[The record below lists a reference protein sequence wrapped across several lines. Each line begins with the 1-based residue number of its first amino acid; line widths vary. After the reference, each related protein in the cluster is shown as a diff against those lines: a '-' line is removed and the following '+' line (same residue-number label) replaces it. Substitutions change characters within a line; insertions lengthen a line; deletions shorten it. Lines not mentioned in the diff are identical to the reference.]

1 MRQRSSLVLAASVIL
16 GASLNAWAQ
25 QPDMHQQHMQHMM
38 QEQQVQA
45 KPAEDARQLV
55 VFPHEMRLHTLANM
69 RDHLL
74 ALQEIQ
80 LALSKEDYDTAAAVA
95 EQRLGMS
102 SMKLHGAHE
111 VAPFMPEGMQNI
123 GTEMHRAASRLATD
137 ASTASATGD
146 VKPVLASMARVT
158 QQCIACHTTYRVQ

>member
-1 MRQRSSLVLAASVIL
+1 MQLRYGLIIATSAIL
-16 GASLNAWAQ
+16 GVSLSAWAQ
-25 QPDMHQQHMQHMM
+25 QHDMHQQHMQQMM
-38 QEQQVQA
+38 QEQQAQA

-55 VFPHEMRLHTLANM
+55 VFPQAMRQHTLANM

-80 LALSKEDYDTAAAVA
+80 LALSKEDYDKASGIA

-102 SMKLHGAHE
+102 SLKLHGAHD

-123 GTEMHRAASRLATD
+123 GTEMHHAASRLATD
-137 ASTASATGD
+137 AHTASASGD

-158 QQCIACHTTYRVQ
+158 QQCIACHTSYRMQ

>member
-1 MRQRSSLVLAASVIL
+1 MQQRYSLILAASIL
-16 GASLNAWAQ
+16 LGVSLSAQAQ
-25 QPDMHQQHMQHMM
+25 QHDLHQQQMM
-38 QEQQVQA
+38 QGQQAQA

-55 VFPHEMRLHTLANM
+55 LFPQAMRLHTLANM

-80 LALSKEDYDTAAAVA
+80 IALSKEDYDTAAAVA

-102 SMKLHGAHE
+102 SLKLHGAHD
-111 VAPFMPEGMQNI
+111 VAPFMPAGLRNI
-123 GTEMHRAASRLATD
+123 GTEIHRAASRLATD
-137 ASTASATGD
+137 AGTASATGD

-158 QQCIACHTTYRVQ
+158 QQCIACHAVYRVQ

>member
-1 MRQRSSLVLAASVIL
+1 MQLRSSLLLAASAVL
-16 GASLNAWAQ
+16 GVSSSALAQ
-25 QPDMHQQHMQHMM
+25 QHDMHQQHMQQMM
-38 QEQQVQA
+38 QAQQDQA

-55 VFPHEMRLHTLANM
+55 AFPHEMRLHTLANM

-80 LALSKEDYDTAAAVA
+80 IALSREDYDTAAGVA

-102 SMKLHGAHE
+102 SLKLHGAHD
-111 VAPFMPEGMQNI
+111 VAPFMPEDMQHI

-137 ASTASATGD
+137 ANTASATGD
-146 VKPVLASMARVT
+146 IKPVLASMARVT
-158 QQCIACHTTYRVQ
+158 QQCIACHTAYRVQ

>member
-1 MRQRSSLVLAASVIL
+1 MHLRYSLILAACAIL
-16 GASLNAWAQ
+16 GVSLGALAQ
-25 QPDMHQQHMQHMM
+25 QHDMHQQHMQQMMM
-38 QEQQVQA
+38 QQAQA

-55 VFPHEMRLHTLANM
+55 VFPHAMRLHTLSNM

-80 LALSKEDYDTAAAVA
+80 IALSREDYDTAAGVA

-102 SMKLHGAHE
+102 SLKLHGAHD
-111 VAPFMPEGMQNI
+111 VAPFMPEGMRNI

-137 ASTASATGD
+137 ANTASASGD

-158 QQCIACHTTYRVQ
+158 QQCIACHSSYRVQ